1 MHCCTAAAKHRGGAQ
16 GKTAAHNVLALLHI
30 FHHKAAPP
38 CHFREAHSKAA
49 CDAQQYV
56 HILAHHATCLHSAK
70 RGSGAPQAPG
80 RITFSFLRLAWTALF
95 GAACLTTA
103 ARVCIAAVAT
113 ALAVLFTKVVIL
125 GAWTVVAAALLW
137 ITVAGDVL

>member
-1 MHCCTAAAKHRGGAQ
+1 MCIRD
-16 GKTAAHNVLALLHI
+16 
-30 FHHKAAPP
+30 
-38 CHFREAHSKAA
+38 S
-49 CDAQQYV
+49 
-56 HILAHHATCLHSAK
+56 
-70 RGSGAPQAPG
+70 
-80 RITFSFLRLAWTALF
+80 AWTALF